1 MTADLYLSAA
11 DLATLLR
18 VPKGTIYRW
27 ASEDQWP
34 RTKGR
39 PVRYLASEAE
49 HSQETRALR

>member
-1 MTADLYLSAA
+1 MTEIYLSAA

-27 ASEDQWP
+27 AHEDQWP
-34 RTKGR
+34 RTSGP

-49 HSQETRALR
+49 HSQERRALR